1 MERNNDS
8 NSLKIAGR
16 ILFAFFSF
24 SLGYAVLRYHVLGP
38 VLWKD
43 FPFFIMN
50 KAVALCAFLLLSFTF
65 SLKPLHQLKINIP
78 ESWMIA
84 RRELGTLG
92 ALLMFIHG
100 LMSLLIFNEARYS
113 KFFEQNGTLTFFAGL
128 SMLGGIM
135 LLVLLAAYYLHFR
148 VLQNEKSTFSPW
160 FKGRIFLLA
169 LLGFSAL
176 HLFFMG
182 FKGWLSPSDWHG
194 GLPPISLLGFVC
206 LLISFVLH
214 IIPKKR
220 KHSSR

>member
-1 MERNNDS
+1 MSKKGNVNTDPHS
-8 NSLKIAGR
+8 NSIKPTGSILSALFIFSLLYAIVRYHIAG
-16 ILFAFFSF
+16 
-24 SLGYAVLRYHVLGP
+24 P
-38 VLWKD
+38 VPWKD
-43 FPFFIMN
+43 FPIYVMN
-50 KAVALCAFLLLSFTF
+50 KAIALTAFMTLSTVF
-65 SLKPLHQLKINIP
+65 SLTPLQKLGITVPK
-78 ESWMIA
+78 SWMHA
-84 RRELGTLG
+84 RSELGTLG

-135 LLVLLAAYYLHFR
+135 LFVLLAAYYLHFR
-148 VLQNEKSTFSPW
+148 VLQNDKSTFSPL
-160 FKGRIFLLA
+160 FKGRIFWLA
-169 LLGFSAL
+169 LMGFSTL

-214 IIPKKR
+214 IIPKK
-220 KHSSR
+220 